1 MALWSAFLARPSR
14 PRQIVRPSLTLFFLL
29 VGAYVLTLVPHVIE
43 FPFWLSVT
51 IVIAMVARCVLEA
64 WRLPLPSTTFTTIM
78 AIILLGLVFLQY
90 GGHIVGRGPGTA
102 LTAGLLAI
110 KFYELRGPRDISL
123 IIFSC
128 FFVIMSALLYSQ
140 ALELFIY
147 CLIMMWVLT
156 SLLVRVQTGDLPED
170 SLLRM
175 LRLSGIVFLQAFPL
189 ALFLFF
195 FFPRISGP
203 LGLPLDE
210 ANIGLSDTL
219 TPGSI
224 AKLSQNDTDAMY
236 VQFEP
241 GSTMPLPSSMYWRAL
256 VLWNYNHGAWTPG
269 EWGTNSSIPPYSVRT
284 KTEPGEIQQ
293 TITINA
299 HHKKWLFALDTPVT
313 LPVNDSEPTTWA
325 MGTASD
331 TVALNYGPT
340 NLDHLARYTVISSLA
355 PPVEF
360 LRANEGLAATQLPED
375 DGDKTRP
382 PDKIAPEVTALAD
395 SLHKDIPE
403 GDVDAYVN
411 AVIHYFR
418 HNGFIYSAEPGAHG
432 PDWLP
437 YFLFKNKKGF
447 CEHYASAFAVLLRSE
462 KIPTRVVIGYL
473 GAEYNPYEDTY
484 TVSQSHAHAWDEVW
498 IRDANQD
505 PAGIKGHWKRVDPT
519 ALITAAEPPGRQD
532 SDANNPSDARLIRMI
547 PRPLTFAESHLPA
560 WMNQGMKELRLRR
573 QEVEIN
579 WDNLVLSYDT
589 GTQGRLAQALGFGDK
604 FEVGLFLSCLSMGAV
619 CIFIFQRWITRKVAI
634 SPVETL
640 YALFCR
646 NMARRGIPRAAWE
659 GPLAYTERVAEAF
672 PDDKPS
678 IQRIGSI
685 VSRARYGSAPVD
697 PSTPGALQSLLNK
710 ITASSAAAT
719 SRERR

>member
-29 VGAYVLTLVPHVIE
+29 AGAYVLTLVPHVIQ

-64 WRLPLPSTTFTTIM
+64 WRLPLPSTTFTTII
-78 AIILLGLVFLQY
+78 ALILLSLVFLQY
-90 GGHIVGRGPGTA
+90 GGHIVGRDPGTA

-110 KFYELRGPRDISL
+110 KFYELRGPRDVSL

-156 SLLVRVQTGDLPED
+156 SLLVRVHTGDRTED
-170 SLLRM
+170 NLLRM
-175 LRLSGIVFLQAFPL
+175 LRLSGVVFLQAFPF

-195 FFPRISGP
+195 FFPRVSGP
-203 LGLPLDE
+203 LGLSLDE
-210 ANIGLSDTL
+210 ATIGLTDTL

-224 AKLSQNDTDAMY
+224 AKLSQNDNVAMY
-236 VQFEP
+236 VKFEP
-241 GSTMPLPSSMYWRAL
+241 GGAIPLPGSMYWRAL
-256 VLWNYNHGAWTPG
+256 VLWDYNHGAWTPG
-269 EWGTNSSIPPYSVRT
+269 EMANNPNPAYKARI
-284 KTEPGEIQQ
+284 KADPGEIQQ
-293 TITINA
+293 TVTVNA

-313 LPVNDSEPTTWA
+313 LPVNASELTTWA
-325 MGTASD
+325 KGTTSD
-331 TVALNYGPT
+331 TVGLSYRPI
-340 NLDHLARYTVISSLA
+340 NLDHLARYTVISSVA
-355 PPVEF
+355 PPAES
-360 LRANEGLAATQLPED
+360 LGAREGQAAILLPD
-375 DGDKTRP
+375 DPGDKTHP
-382 PDKIAPEVTALAD
+382 PDKIAPKVKALAD
-395 SLHKDIPE
+395 FLHKDIPQ
-403 GDVDAYVN
+403 GNVDAYIN

-418 HNGFIYSAEPGAHG
+418 HNGFIYSAEPGAQG

-437 YFLFKNKKGF
+437 YFLFENKKGF
-447 CEHYASAFAVLLRSE
+447 CEHYASAFAVLMRCE
-462 KIPTRVVIGYL
+462 NFPTRLVVGYV

-484 TVSQSHAHAWDEVW
+484 TVSQSRAHAWDEVW
-498 IRDANQD
+498 IRDPDQA
-505 PAGIKGHWKRVDPT
+505 PAGIKGHWRRIDPT
-519 ALITAAEPPGRQD
+519 ALITAAEPPGRLD
-532 SDANNPSDARLIRMI
+532 SDANNPDDPRLIRTV
-547 PRPLTFAESHLPA
+547 PRPLSFAERHLPT
-560 WMNQGMKELRLRR
+560 WMNESMKEVRLRR

-589 GTQGRLAQALGFGDK
+589 GTQGRLAQALGFGDT
-604 FEVGLFLSCLSMGAV
+604 FQVGLFLSCLSMGAV

-659 GPLAYTERVAEAF
+659 GPLAYTERLAEAF
-672 PDDKPS
+672 PDDKLS
-678 IQRIGSI
+678 IQRVGSI
-685 VSRARYGSAPVD
+685 VSRARYGPAPVD
-697 PSTPGALQSLLNK
+697 PSTPDALQSLLNK

>member
-1 MALWSAFLARPSR
+1 MAIWSAFLARPSR
-14 PRQIVRPSLTLFFLL
+14 PQQNVRPSLTLFFLL
-29 VGAYVLTLVPHVIE
+29 AGAYVLTLVPHAIQ

-51 IVIAMVARCVLEA
+51 IVIAMVARCILEA
-64 WRLPLPSTTFTTIM
+64 WRLPLPSTTFTTIL
-78 AIILLGLVFLQY
+78 ALILLGLIFLQY
-90 GGHIVGRGPGTA
+90 GGHIVGRDPGTA

-110 KFYELRGPRDISL
+110 KFYELRRPRDGSL

-156 SLLVRVQTGDLPED
+156 ALLVRVHTGDLPDD

-175 LRLSGIVFLQAFPL
+175 LRQAGIVFLQAFPF

-195 FFPRISGP
+195 FFPRYPGP

-210 ANIGLSDTL
+210 ATLGLSDTL

-224 AKLSQNDTDAMY
+224 AKLSQNDDEAMY

-241 GSTMPLPSSMYWRAL
+241 GSSVPLPSSMYWRAL
-256 VLWNYNHGAWTPG
+256 VLWDYNYGAWTPG
-269 EWGTNSSIPPYSVRT
+269 NMATMGNAAYKVGI
-284 KTEPGEIQQ
+284 KTEPGAINQ
-293 TITINA
+293 TITIKP
-299 HHKKWLFALDTPVT
+299 HHKKWLFALDTPIT
-313 LPVNDSEPTTWA
+313 LPFNASEPITWA
-325 MGTASD
+325 SGNSSHVMM
-331 TVALNYGPT
+331 LNYGSG
-340 NLDHLARYTVISSLA
+340 NLDHLARYTVNSTLTPIQDDLGA
-355 PPVEF
+355 
-360 LRANEGLAATQLPED
+360 RAELAAVQLPED
-375 DGDKTRP
+375 PGDKTHP
-382 PDKIAPEVTALAD
+382 PDRIAPEVRTLAD
-395 SLHKDIPE
+395 SLHKDVPE
-403 GDVDAYVN
+403 GDVDAYIGS
-411 AVIHYFR
+411 VIHYFR
-418 HNGFIYSAEPGAHG
+418 HGGFTYSQTPGAQG
-432 PDWLP
+432 PDWLR

-447 CEHYASAFAVLLRSE
+447 CEHYASAFAVLMRCE
-462 KIPTRVVIGYL
+462 KVPARIVVGYL
-473 GAEYNPYEDTY
+473 GADYNPYKDAY

-498 IRDANQD
+498 IRTKDQ
-505 PAGIKGHWKRVDPT
+505 PPEGVKGYWKRIDPT
-519 ALITAAEPPGRQD
+519 ALITAVEPRAQAN
-532 SDANNPSDARLIRMI
+532 SDANNPNDAGLIRLI
-547 PRPLTFAESHLPA
+547 PRPLSFAESHLPA

-579 WDNLVLSYDT
+579 WDNLVLSYDS

-604 FEVGLFLSCLSMGAV
+604 FQAGLFVSCLSFGAV
-619 CIFIFQRWITRKVAI
+619 FVFIFRRWITRKAII
-634 SPVETL
+634 SPVENL

-672 PDDKPS
+672 PDDKSS
-678 IQRIGSI
+678 IQRLGSI
-685 VSRARYGSAPVD
+685 VARARYGPAPVD
-697 PSTPGALQSLLNK
+697 PSTPDALQSLLNK